1 MEFEPRYGEDYI
13 YKQNILGENYL
24 KPDFGYG
31 FSMGACN
38 DSRGVIQDIP
48 KLDQFS
54 LDGCFRN
61 SNLGISNPSPPL
73 PPSTRYVDSPSQV
86 FSNGNSIMQ
95 DFDVFEYKPLLE
107 GGSTNNS
114 TNVSNGGLFHQNKGF
129 FHYPLKISP
138 SETIVDRNHPS
149 HLSPTLSFQELEQV
163 NLIIPDE
170 FSCITADNGIYG
182 EGVVKKRNSPE
193 KRRSAVK
200 GTQRR
205 SNVIKGQWTMEEDRL
220 LVHLV
225 GQFGMRKWSQIA
237 QTLRGRIGKQ
247 CRERWHN
254 HLRPNIKKDVW
265 TEDEDRILIQS
276 HIEIGN
282 KWAEIAKRL
291 PGRTENSIKNHWN
304 ATKRRQFSRR
314 RCRSSKYPRSS
325 SLLQNYIKSLGADPT
340 SASNTEYRKNAF
352 VTSNTPT
359 EANSNTA
366 ATTNIDST
374 QMPMSTQPALMNQP
388 ADRSHQKLDMFNNLS
403 EDRLVPNYDF
413 NDVTDFGFDTKAF
426 PVKYSLGSLF
436 DEMPSGN
443 IFGNDQNMEINMPA
457 EMDLLMQQNHHE
469 VKREMD
475 LVEMVNQTTTGRM

>member
-1 MEFEPRYGEDYI
+1 MEFEPRYGEDFL

-24 KPDFGYG
+24 KPEFGYG
-31 FSMGACN
+31 FPMGACN
-38 DSRGVIQDIP
+38 DSGGVIQEIP

-61 SNLGISNPSPPL
+61 SNLGMSNPSPPL
-73 PPSTRYVDSPSQV
+73 PPSTKYVDSPSQ
-86 FSNGNSIMQ
+86 
-95 DFDVFEYKPLLE
+95 
-107 GGSTNNS
+107 
-114 TNVSNGGLFHQNKGF
+114 
-129 FHYPLKISP
+129 
-138 SETIVDRNHPS
+138 
-149 HLSPTLSFQELEQV
+149 
-163 NLIIPDE
+163 
-170 FSCITADNGIYG
+170 
-182 EGVVKKRNSPE
+182 RNSPE

-325 SLLQNYIKSLGADPT
+325 SLLQNYIKSLGADPA

-352 VTSNTPT
+352 VTSNTPI

-374 QMPMSTQPALMNQP
+374 KMPMSTQPALMKQP
-388 ADRSHQKLDMFNNLS
+388 ADRSQQKLDMFNNLS
-403 EDRLVPNYDF
+403 EDRLVPSYDF
-413 NDVTDFGFDTKAF
+413 NDVTGFGFDTKTF

-443 IFGNDQNMEINMPA
+443 IFGDDQNMEINMPA
-457 EMDLLMQQNHHE
+457 EMDLYMQQNHHE

-475 LVEMVNQTTTGRM
+475 LVEMVNQTTTGRMC

>member
-1 MEFEPRYGEDYI
+1 MEFEPRYGGEDLI
-13 YKQNILGENYL
+13 FKQNILGENYL
-24 KPDFGYG
+24 KSNFGYG

-38 DSRGVIQDIP
+38 NSKGVIQDSP

-54 LDGCFRN
+54 LDGCFQN
-61 SNLGISNPSPPL
+61 SNFGVSSPPQLL
-73 PPSTRYVDSPSQV
+73 PPSTKYVNSLDHV
-86 FSNGNSIMQ
+86 FSYGNSIMHN
-95 DFDVFEYKPLLE
+95 FDIFEYKPLLE
-107 GGSTNNS
+107 GGGSTSNSNN
-114 TNVSNGGLFHQNKGF
+114 VINGGLFHQNKGF
-129 FHYPLKISP
+129 FNYP
-138 SETIVDRNHPS
+138 SETITDLNQQS
-149 HLSPTLSFQELEQV
+149 HLSSALSFQQLEQG
-163 NLIIPDE
+163 NLSIPDE
-170 FSCITADNGIYG
+170 FSCITAETGIYG
-182 EGVVKKRNSPE
+182 EATVRKRNSPE
-193 KRRSAVK
+193 KRRSTVK
-200 GTQRR
+200 GQRR

-220 LVHLV
+220 LVNLV

-325 SLLQNYIKSLGADPT
+325 SLLQNYIKSLGANPT
-340 SASNTEYRKNAF
+340 GASGTEYRKNAF
-352 VTSNTPT
+352 ATSN
-359 EANSNTA
+359 ASIDNSTT
-366 ATTNIDST
+366 ATTTITDIDST
-374 QMPMSTQPALMNQP
+374 KMPMSTQPGPMAQP
-388 ADRSHQKLDMFNNLS
+388 ESRNHQKIDFFNNLG
-403 EDRLVPNYDF
+403 EDRLVPSYDF
-413 NDVTDFGFDTKAF
+413 NDMTDLGFSMKTY
-426 PVKYSLGSLF
+426 PEKYSLGCLF

-443 IFGNDQNMEINMPA
+443 IFSDDQNLEMNMP
-457 EMDLLMQQNHHE
+457 EEIDLLMQQNHE

-475 LVEMVNQTTTGRM
+475 LVEMMNQTTGRMC